1 MTSEKLENSTKYL
14 LCCSGLEEETF
25 RLYQTIVKR
34 MNQPE
39 VCSLILSIGY
49 DSLKHSKVIKEL
61 LKTIKKPDFYREEC
75 PDPISELWQYIA
87 ELYKQITE
95 AESVSD
101 QEFVEIFKALTDF
114 EDCLSESYSKVLH
127 SGVPQILSTELG
139 KLTMVSTENLKR
151 VFEEIIKD
159 KELHREVL
167 VDVGYNFSSKE
178 KLTTDNAP
186 IVRYKNPDGWIVT

>member
-1 MTSEKLENSTKYL
+1 MISEKLENSTKYL

-127 SGVPQILSTELG
+127 SGVPQILSAELG